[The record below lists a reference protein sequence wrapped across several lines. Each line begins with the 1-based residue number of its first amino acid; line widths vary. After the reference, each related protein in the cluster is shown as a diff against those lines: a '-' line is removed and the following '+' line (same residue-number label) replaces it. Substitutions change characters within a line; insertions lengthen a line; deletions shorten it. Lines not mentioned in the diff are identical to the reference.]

1 MESVKSIRKKYESLN
16 ALFNERTRRI
26 WAATEAQ
33 AIGTGGVARVAEA
46 TGMSRTTIFAGLR
59 EIKNPGDEPALAP
72 DRIRRPGGGR
82 KPVTETDPT
91 ILADLEAL
99 VAPTTRGD
107 PESPLRWTLKSTYRI
122 SDELQNRI
130 SPRKVAQLLKKI
142 GYQLQS
148 NRKTKEGSSHPDR
161 NAQFEYINKSTQKF
175 QKKNQPVISVDTKKK
190 ELIGNFKNNGK
201 EWRPKGK
208 PDEVNVHDFKDPEL
222 GKVSPYGIY
231 DITANQGYVN
241 VGIDHDTAEFAV
253 GSITRWWR
261 KMGSKRYPD
270 ATEILIIADGG
281 GSNSS
286 RSRLW
291 KKSLQNFANKT
302 GLKISVSHFPP
313 GTSKWNKI
321 EHRMFSFITM
331 NWRGKPLVSH
341 EIVVKLIANTTTK
354 SGLKIQA
361 SLDKRKYPKGIKV
374 SDTEMKELKL
384 KRAAFHGDW
393 NYTIEPYK

>member
-1 MESVKSIRKKYESLN
+1 MDPVKSIRKKYKLLN
-16 ALFNERTRRI
+16 NLLNERSRRI
-26 WAATEAQ
+26 WVATEAQ

-59 EIKNPGDEPALAP
+59 EIKNSEDKPVLAP
-72 DRIRRPGGGR
+72 GRIRRPGGGR

-91 ILADLEAL
+91 IVADLEAL
-99 VAPTTRGD
+99 VAPETRGD

-122 SDELQNRI
+122 SKELKNRI
-130 SPRKVAQLLKKI
+130 SPRKVSQLLKKI

-161 NAQFEYINKSTQKF
+161 NAQFEYINKSTKKF
-175 QKKNQPVISVDTKKK
+175 QKKNQPVISVDAKKK

-201 EWRPKGK
+201 EWHPKGK

-222 GKVSPYGIY
+222 GKVAPYGIY
-231 DITANQGYVN
+231 DIAANQGYVN

-253 GSITRWWR
+253 GSITRWWQ
-261 KMGSKRYPD
+261 KMGVKRYPD
-270 ATEILIIADGG
+270 ASEILIVADGG

-321 EHRMFSFITM
+321 EHCMFSFITM
-331 NWRGKPLVSH
+331 NWRGKPLISH
-341 EIVVKLIANTTTK
+341 EIVIKLIANTTTK
-354 SGLKIQA
+354 AGLKIKA
-361 SLDKRKYPKGIKV
+361 GLDKRKYPTGIKV
-374 SDTEMKELKL
+374 SDTEMNELKL
-384 KRAAFHGDW
+384 KRASFHGDW
-393 NYTIEPYK
+393 NYTIRPCK